1 MGNWTPSIVPN
12 GTDETV
18 YLVMDDFG
26 HLGRVWRE
34 TDVETADLETVIT
47 DLLNDQYKSPVRVI
61 GFNTAEGWARDVS
74 EDVAHE
80 IRRRCDDPP
89 ASLEDFLEQHQR
101 GDSRQLTLRL
111 V

>member
-1 MGNWTPSIVPN
+1 VPN
-12 GTDETV
+12 GTDENV

-26 HLGRVWRE
+26 QLGRVWRE

-61 GFNTAEGWARDVS
+61 GFNTAEGWSRDVS
-74 EDVAHE
+74 GEIAHE
-80 IRRRCDDPP
+80 IRRRCYLQMTDPP
-89 ASLEDFLEQHQR
+89 ASLEEFLEQHER
-101 GDSRQLTLRL
+101 GDRRQLTLRL